1 MINKYSKVWARHF
14 NFIYHFLFILIL
26 ITGFAGCATSL
37 QDSDAKNLA
46 ENVAL
51 QAAKPILQTFYA
63 DNVPVQLA
71 SLNAFSLVKV
81 LPGPAFNP
89 TFKQNSISYDVRIEQ
104 LEKDFDGTPTKE
116 LPDGK
121 KLVKRIDSDG
131 RGLPTLEIQ
140 PLKNNDKLNNRLLI
154 KVRDT
159 P

>member
-1 MINKYSKVWARHF
+1 
-14 NFIYHFLFILIL
+14 
-26 ITGFAGCATSL
+26 
-37 QDSDAKNLA
+37 
-46 ENVAL
+46 
-51 QAAKPILQTFYA
+51 LQTFYA

-104 LEKDFDGTPTKE
+104 LEKDFEKIPGESKNAQDGTPTKE